1 MKHPS
6 DELII
11 TFLYNEAGTDEIRLI
26 GSHMAECMDCALKI
40 NAMKKTI
47 NAVNGLKDEETPI
60 FLADKIAAGF
70 ENDRRH
76 TINKNKNLNDK
87 DLSGKCISGDNSSS
101 ASAGLNIDQANNTK
115 ILKSGSRIAS
125 GKKDANFKTASRTKS
140 NASSDTF
147 KANSNKKTSNIKDE
161 APVISEIMTPGE
173 LADFLKIP
181 LEGIY
186 DLLSDIPYLTLAGQ
200 IRFRRSSVEKWL
212 EIREKNPVMP
222 KQALRD
228 LDDSPKLW
236 LSVV

>member
-11 TFLYNEAGTDEIRLI
+11 TFLYNEAGCDEIRLI
-26 GSHMAECMDCALKI
+26 ESHMAECMDCASKI

-47 NAVNGLKDEETPI
+47 NAVNGLKDDETPV

-70 ENDRRH
+70 ENDRRN
-76 TINKNKNLNDK
+76 INPVNKIKKSKTLKNK
-87 DLSGKCISGDNSSS
+87 
-101 ASAGLNIDQANNTK
+101 ASEE
-115 ILKSGSRIAS
+115 
-125 GKKDANFKTASRTKS
+125 KT
-140 NASSDTF
+140 
-147 KANSNKKTSNIKDE
+147 ANSNKKTSNIKDE
-161 APVISEIMTPGE
+161 TPVTSEIMTPGE

-212 EIREKNPVMP
+212 EIREKNPVAP
-222 KQALRD
+222 KHALRD